1 MTTEQDM
8 GIDEVRLRYFI
19 DLDWYQ
25 QQGRSF
31 ASLAASRL
39 CPTSRKKEKTKSE
52 AALLRTIRQC
62 CSKRDGF
69 ITPNMPLLE
78 MIFRLLLAN
87 GNQPL
92 ELGQM
97 QEQLQKWLGD
107 TSNARDLSVPKLK
120 RILSNDKYYGLR
132 PAPLTEEEKQTQ

>member
-8 GIDEVRLRYFI
+8 GINEVRLRYFI

-52 AALLRTIRQC
+52 AALLRTIKQC

-107 TSNARDLSVPKLK
+107 SSNARDLSVLKLK

-132 PAPLTEEEKQTQ
+132 PAPLTEEEKKTQ

>member
-1 MTTEQDM
+1 MTTEQDNIGISEM
-8 GIDEVRLRYFI
+8 GLRYFI

-25 QQGRSF
+25 QQERSF
-31 ASLAASRL
+31 ATLAASRL

-52 AALLRTIRQC
+52 AALLRTIKQC

-78 MIFRLLLAN
+78 MVFRLLLAN

-97 QEQLQKWLGD
+97 QEQLQKWLSD
-107 TSNARDLSVPKLK
+107 TSNAPDLSVAKLK
-120 RILSNDKYYGLR
+120 RILDNDRYYGLR
-132 PAPLTEEEKQTQ
+132 PAPLTEEEKT

>member
-8 GIDEVRLRYFI
+8 DTGEIQLRYFI

-25 QQGRSF
+25 QQERSF

-92 ELGQM
+92 ELEQM
-97 QEQLQKWLGD
+97 QEQLQKSLGD
-107 TSNARDLSVPKLK
+107 ASNARDLSVPKLK
-120 RILSNDKYYGLR
+120 RILSKDQYYGLR
-132 PAPLTEEEKQTQ
+132 PAPLEEEAKKT

>member
-1 MTTEQDM
+1 MTIEQD
-8 GIDEVRLRYFI
+8 IDIAEAKLRYFI

-25 QQGRSF
+25 QQERSF
-31 ASLAASRL
+31 ATLATSRL

-52 AALLRTIRQC
+52 AALLRTIKQC

-78 MIFRLLLAN
+78 MVFRLLLAS

-97 QEQLQKWLGD
+97 QEQLLKWLGD
-107 TSNARDLSVPKLK
+107 TTNSRDLSILKLK
-120 RILSNDKYYGLR
+120 RILDNDHYYGLR
-132 PAPLTEEEKQTQ
+132 PAPAAEAEET

>member
-1 MTTEQDM
+1 MTTEQD
-8 GIDEVRLRYFI
+8 IDTGEIQLRYFI

-25 QQGRSF
+25 EQERSF
-31 ASLAASRL
+31 ATLASSRL

-92 ELGQM
+92 DLGQM

-107 TSNARDLSVPKLK
+107 SSNARDLSVPKLK

-132 PAPLTEEEKQTQ
+132 PAPLTEEEKKT

>member
-8 GIDEVRLRYFI
+8 GIDDIRFRYFI

-25 QQGRSF
+25 QQERSF
-31 ASLAASRL
+31 ATLAESRL

-92 ELGQM
+92 ELEQM

-107 TSNARDLSVPKLK
+107 TSNSRDLSVPKLK
-120 RILSNDKYYGLR
+120 RILSNDQYYGLR
-132 PAPLTEEEKQTQ
+132 PAPLEEEAKKT

>member
-1 MTTEQDM
+1 MTIEQD
-8 GIDEVRLRYFI
+8 IDIAEAGLRYFI

-25 QQGRSF
+25 EQERSF
-31 ASLAASRL
+31 ATLAASRL

-52 AALLRTIRQC
+52 AALLRTIKQC

-78 MIFRLLLAN
+78 MVFRLLLAN
-87 GNQPL
+87 GNEPL

-107 TSNARDLSVPKLK
+107 TNNSRDLSILKLK
-120 RILSNDKYYGLR
+120 RILDNDRYYGLR
-132 PAPLTEEEKQTQ
+132 PAPMTKEAEA

>member
-1 MTTEQDM
+1 MTTEQDL
-8 GIDEVRLRYFI
+8 GIDEIRLRYFI

-25 QQGRSF
+25 QQERSF
-31 ASLAASRL
+31 ATLAESRL

-92 ELGQM
+92 ELEQM

-120 RILSNDKYYGLR
+120 RILNNDRYYGLR
-132 PAPLTEEEKQTQ
+132 PAPLEEEAKKT

>member
-8 GIDEVRLRYFI
+8 GIDEIRLRYFI

-25 QQGRSF
+25 QQERSF
-31 ASLAASRL
+31 ATLAESRL

-92 ELGQM
+92 ELEQM

-120 RILSNDKYYGLR
+120 RILSNDQYYGLR
-132 PAPLTEEEKQTQ
+132 SVPLTEEEKKT

>member
-8 GIDEVRLRYFI
+8 GIDEIRLRYFI

-25 QQGRSF
+25 QRERSF
-31 ASLAASRL
+31 ATLAESRL

-92 ELGQM
+92 ELEQM

-120 RILSNDKYYGLR
+120 RMLGNDQYYGLR
-132 PAPLTEEEKQTQ
+132 PAPLEEEAKKT

>member
-1 MTTEQDM
+1 MATEQD
-8 GIDEVRLRYFI
+8 IDIGENQLRYFI
-19 DLDWYQ
+19 DLEWYQ
-25 QQGRSF
+25 RQER
-31 ASLAASRL
+31 SLAILATSRL

-52 AALLRTIRQC
+52 AVLLRVIRQC

-78 MIFRLLLAN
+78 MVFRLFLAN

-92 ELGQM
+92 NLEQI

-107 TSNARDLSVPKLK
+107 SSNARDLSIPKLK
-120 RILSNDKYYGLR
+120 RILENDRYYGLR
-132 PAPLTEEEKQTQ
+132 PAPSEE

>member
-8 GIDEVRLRYFI
+8 GIEEIRLRYFI

-25 QQGRSF
+25 QQERSF
-31 ASLAASRL
+31 ATLAESRL

-92 ELGQM
+92 ELEQM

-107 TSNARDLSVPKLK
+107 TSNSRDLSVPKLK
-120 RILSNDKYYGLR
+120 RILSNDQYYGLR
-132 PAPLTEEEKQTQ
+132 SVPLTEEEKKT

>member
-8 GIDEVRLRYFI
+8 EIVEKQLHYFI
-19 DLDWYQ
+19 DLDWYRQ
-25 QQGRSF
+25 KERSF
-31 ASLAASRL
+31 ATLAASRL

-52 AALLRTIRQC
+52 AVLLRAIRQC
-62 CSKRDGF
+62 CSKRDSF

-78 MIFRLLLAN
+78 MVFRIFLAN

-92 ELGQM
+92 DLEQI

-107 TSNARDLSVPKLK
+107 SSNARDFSVTKLK
-120 RILSNDKYYGLR
+120 RILDNDRYYGLR
-132 PAPLTEEEKQTQ
+132 PAPAEEEAKA

>member
-8 GIDEVRLRYFI
+8 DIGEVQLRYFI

-25 QQGRSF
+25 QQERSF
-31 ASLAASRL
+31 ATLTESRL

-52 AALLRTIRQC
+52 AALLRTISQC

-69 ITPNMPLLE
+69 IAPNMPLLE

-107 TSNARDLSVPKLK
+107 SSNARDLSVPKLK

-132 PAPLTEEEKQTQ
+132 PVPLTEEEKKT

>member
-1 MTTEQDM
+1 MTTEQDL
-8 GIDEVRLRYFI
+8 GIDEIRLRYFI

-25 QQGRSF
+25 QQERSF
-31 ASLAASRL
+31 ATLAESRL

-92 ELGQM
+92 ELEQM

-107 TSNARDLSVPKLK
+107 TSNSRDLSVPKLK
-120 RILSNDKYYGLR
+120 RILSNDQYYGLR
-132 PAPLTEEEKQTQ
+132 SVPLTEEEKKT

>member
-1 MTTEQDM
+1 MTTEQD
-8 GIDEVRLRYFI
+8 IDIAEMRLRYFI

-25 QQGRSF
+25 RQERSF
-31 ASLAASRL
+31 ATLAASRL

-52 AALLRTIRQC
+52 AALLRIIKQC

-69 ITPNMPLLE
+69 ITPNTPLLE
-78 MIFRLLLAN
+78 MVFRLLLAN

-107 TSNARDLSVPKLK
+107 TNNAPDLSIPKLK
-120 RILSNDKYYGLR
+120 RILDNDRYYGLR
-132 PAPLTEEEKQTQ
+132 PAPLTEAEET

>member
-1 MTTEQDM
+1 MTTEQDT
-8 GIDEVRLRYFI
+8 GLDEVRLRYFI
-19 DLDWYQ
+19 DMDWYQ
-25 QQGRSF
+25 QQERSF
-31 ASLAASRL
+31 AMLAASRL
-39 CPTSRKKEKTKSE
+39 CPTSRKKEKTESE
-52 AALLRTIRQC
+52 AALLRAIRQC

-69 ITPNMPLLE
+69 ITPTMPLLE

-92 ELGQM
+92 ELEQI

-107 TSNARDLSVPKLK
+107 SSNIRDLSVPKLK

-132 PAPLTEEEKQTQ
+132 PAPLTE

>member
-8 GIDEVRLRYFI
+8 GIDEIRLRYFI

-25 QQGRSF
+25 QQERSF
-31 ASLAASRL
+31 ATLAESRL

-92 ELGQM
+92 ELEQM

-107 TSNARDLSVPKLK
+107 TSNSRDLSVPKLK
-120 RILSNDKYYGLR
+120 RILSNDQYYGLR
-132 PAPLTEEEKQTQ
+132 SVPLTEEEKKT

>member
-8 GIDEVRLRYFI
+8 GIDEIRLRYFI

-25 QQGRSF
+25 QQERSF
-31 ASLAASRL
+31 ATLAESRL

-92 ELGQM
+92 ELEQM

-120 RILSNDKYYGLR
+120 RMLGNDQYYGLR
-132 PAPLTEEEKQTQ
+132 PAPLEEEAKKT

>member
-1 MTTEQDM
+1 MTTEQD
-8 GIDEVRLRYFI
+8 IDTGEIQLRYFI

-25 QQGRSF
+25 EQERSF
-31 ASLAASRL
+31 ATLASSRL

-52 AALLRTIRQC
+52 AVLLRAIKTC

-107 TSNARDLSVPKLK
+107 SSNARDLSVPKLK

-132 PAPLTEEEKQTQ
+132 PVPLTEEEKKT

>member
-8 GIDEVRLRYFI
+8 GIDDIRFRYFI

-25 QQGRSF
+25 QQERSF
-31 ASLAASRL
+31 ATLAESRL

-92 ELGQM
+92 ELEQM

-120 RILSNDKYYGLR
+120 RILSNDQYYGLR
-132 PAPLTEEEKQTQ
+132 PAPLEEEAKKT